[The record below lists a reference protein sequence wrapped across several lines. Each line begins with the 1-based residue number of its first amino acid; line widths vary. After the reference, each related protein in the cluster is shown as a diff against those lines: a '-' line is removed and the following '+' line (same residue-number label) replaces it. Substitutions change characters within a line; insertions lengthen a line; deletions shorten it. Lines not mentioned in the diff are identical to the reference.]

1 MGANRK
7 DVVNAPAGG
16 WGALNAVESHLAR
29 QETLI
34 RGNRALLS
42 MNKPGGFDCPSCAW
56 PDPRNPHTFEYC
68 ENGAKAVAWEAT
80 RKRATPEFFA
90 EHTVE
95 ELRSWTDHQLEDAGR
110 LTHPMRYNADSD
122 KYEAVSWETALAG
135 IAAELRGLDP
145 RRVDFYTSGRASNE
159 SAFLWQLFGRLLGTN
174 NFPDCANMCHE
185 TTTVALPE
193 SIGVGKGT
201 CDLEDLEECD
211 AIFIF
216 GQNPGT
222 NSPRLMAYLHSM
234 ARRGLPIITF
244 NPLRERAL
252 VVFADPQ
259 NAVEMLTRT
268 GRKISSQYHQV
279 RVGGDIAAI
288 QGICK
293 AVIAAH
299 DESSKGGCAH
309 VLDLDFIGQHTHG
322 LEAFAAYV
330 RKLPWEQI
338 EHYSGLTRAD
348 MEAAAEVYIH
358 AQRVVACWGMGITQH
373 RRGGDAMQQIMNLLL
388 LRGNIGRRGAGACPI
403 RGHSNVQGD
412 RTVGIY
418 QKPKEPFLRKLDQ
431 VFGFTAP
438 RAPGHD
444 VAECCEAILRG
455 EVDAFLALGGNF
467 FRAIPDTDRV
477 SAQVPRLRLTAY
489 VATKPN
495 RSHLTHGQ
503 HSYLLPCLGRT
514 ERDERAGE
522 LRTVTVEDG
531 FSMVHGST
539 GLLAPAS
546 PELRS
551 EIDIVAGLARAT
563 VGNRPRVD
571 WDTLSADY
579 ALIRDRIEAVLPE
592 QFSQYNRRIGQP
604 GGFRLP
610 NAARVR
616 QWNTPTGRANFLFKE
631 GLLDEDDDA
640 PESEHLQLI
649 TLRSHDQFNTTVYS
663 NNDRYRGVRDER
675 MVVFMNQRDIDALG
689 LHEGACVE
697 FTAIA
702 ADGIDRRVS
711 GFKVVS
717 YDIPPGCC
725 AAYYPETNPL
735 LALSHRDERSNT
747 PAAKSV
753 PVRVTAMRP
762 GDPVGA
768 DPEVSEDGCHRSTDP
783 QSVPLA

>member
-689 LHEGACVE
+689 LHEGACIE